1 MGTNNLPLGKPMG
14 RPPGSAN
21 RLSLEARQTL
31 INLGFNPLEE
41 MVKRFLDP
49 KSSDATKDKMVSEL
63 VQYFV
68 PKLKAIEH
76 SGDHTAALESL
87 VRVVFQQKEPKIDTD

>member
-1 MGTNNLPLGKPMG
+1 MGTNNLPGPGPG
-14 RPPGSAN
+14 RPLGSTN
-21 RLSLEARQTL
+21 RLSTEARDTL
-31 INLGFNPLEE
+31 LKMGFNPLEE

-49 KSSDATKDKMVSEL
+49 QSSPATKDKMVSEL